1 MIKFILVRLL
11 SSIPVL
17 IGISLVSFAI
27 IQLSPGDFASTFKS
41 NLLNNGIPE
50 VEAERQAQAVRQQ
63 YGLDQPILVQYG
75 RWIGNMVTK
84 GQFGYSFAY
93 KKDVGELIAER
104 LPRTLALAMSAHLIS
119 TFVGVFIGIYAATHQ
134 YSVGD
139 TAATIMAFLGTSI
152 PRFFLALL
160 ILYWLAFTVGAQHFT
175 NFNSPQYAFAP
186 WSWAKFS
193 DTISHVWPVIVIA
206 GFGGVAQNMR
216 VMRGNLLDTLNM
228 QFVTTA
234 RSKGLSES
242 SVIYRHATPNA
253 LHPIIMYQGT
263 VLPYMLAGELEAAIV
278 LGLPTLAPMFY
289 GALLTKDIYLSS
301 GLLLVYGLLLVLGN
315 LVADICLS
323 LLDPR
328 IRLN

>member
-1 MIKFILVRLL
+1 VIRLL
-11 SSIPVL
+11 SAIPVL
-17 IGISLVSFAI
+17 IGISLVSFII
-27 IQLSPGDFASTFKS
+27 IQLPPGDFASSFKTTLINS
-41 NLLNNGIPE
+41 GVSE
-50 VEAERQAQAVRQQ
+50 TEAERQAQAVRVQ
-63 YGLDQPILVQYG
+63 YGLDQPVLVQYA
-75 RWIGNMVTK
+75 RWAGDIVTK
-84 GQFGYSFAY
+84 GKFGYSFAY
-93 KKDVGELIAER
+93 KRDVGELIAER
-104 LPRTLALAMSAHLIS
+104 LPRTLVLALSAHLIS
-119 TFVGVFIGIYAATHQ
+119 TLIGLLVGIYAATHQ
-134 YSVGD
+134 YSIGD
-139 TAATIMAFLGTSI
+139 TLGTVLAFLGTSI

-160 ILYWLAFTVGAQHFT
+160 ILYWLAFSVGAQHFT

-186 WSWAKFS
+186 WSWGKFV
-193 DTISHVWPVIVIA
+193 DTLSHVWPVIVIA

-228 QFVTTA
+228 QYVTTA
-234 RSKGLSES
+234 RSKGLSER

-289 GALLTKDIYLSS
+289 GSLLNQDIYVA
-301 GLLLVYGLLLVLGN
+301 GGFLLIYGVLLVLGN
-315 LVADICLS
+315 LIADIVLS

>member
-1 MIKFILVRLL
+1 MLRFILVRFA
-11 SSIPVL
+11 SAIPVL
-17 IGISLVSFAI
+17 LGISLVSFII
-27 IQLSPGDFASTFKS
+27 IQLPPGDFASSFKA
-41 NLLNNGIPE
+41 NLINNGVSE
-50 VEAERQAQAVRQQ
+50 GEAERQAQAVRAQ

-75 RWIGNMVTK
+75 HWIGNIVTK

-93 KKDVGELIAER
+93 KRDVGELIAER
-104 LPRTLALAMSAHLIS
+104 LPRTLALAISAHLIS
-119 TFVGVFIGIYAATHQ
+119 TLVGVGIGIYAATHQ
-134 YSVGD
+134 YQIGD
-139 TAATIMAFLGTSI
+139 TAATILAFLGTSI

-160 ILYWLAFTVGAQHFT
+160 ILYWLAFSVGAQHFT
-175 NFNSPQYAFAP
+175 NFNSPQYVFAP
-186 WSWAKFS
+186 WSWNKFK
-193 DTISHVWPVIVIA
+193 DTLSHVWPVILVA

-228 QFVTTA
+228 QYVTTA
-234 RSKGLSES
+234 RSKGLTER
-242 SVIYRHATPNA
+242 SVIYKHATPNA

-289 GALLTKDIYLSS
+289 GSLQNQDIYVS
-301 GLLLVYGLLLVLGN
+301 GGFLLIYGVLLVVGN
-315 LVADICLS
+315 LIADIGLS